1 MYVLLGVE
9 TNRPIKKNKENTK
22 KNTKKNISKFYFSFF
37 RTTSNDSE

>member
-9 TNRPIKKNKENTK
+9 TNRPI
-22 KNTKKNISKFYFSFF
+22 KKNISKFYFSFF